1 MTLGETCNTFL
12 CFSYFLPILSLLLS
26 RERVTLLTTFAEN
39 STRQVTD
46 TEILNFYN
54 LATSKLLT
62 ALEVRL
68 VNQFFLEIN
77 AFYVKTGYFLGRS
90 I

>member
-1 MTLGETCNTFL
+1 MTLGETLFCPFL
-12 CFSYFLPILSLLLS
+12 MCTYLLSLLLY

-46 TEILNFYN
+46 TEILSFYN

-68 VNQFFLEIN
+68 V
-77 AFYVKTGYFLGRS
+77 TS
-90 I
+90 